1 MTVLIVVVLILLILI
16 LFDYVSDCFYLYLA
30 TALTAVVLID
40 NYNSNDQANIS
51 NGDQT
56 IKDNQT
62 KISYRTENVLGGIEE
77 NQDELDESKKTNDH
91 ESKDHRDNESKD
103 HRDNESKDHRDNESK
118 DHRDNESKQRQWSFE
133 NIYKKGIWQD
143 NKDTPLSGNGSS
155 IAVTTE
161 TRRIMKRIIR
171 DYNIKSIVDAGCGD
185 ITWIPVLLKELADEG
200 IEITYTG
207 CDITKFLIEKHKEK
221 YKHHKNMSFLHLDLA
236 NGKLPKGDLV
246 LCRDAIQHLL
256 VKDGIKALKNISD
269 SGSKYLLATTYIR
282 QTPEKNTQDLK
293 RTGYCISRDLM
304 RKPYNLHDAIAL
316 FSEKNNE
323 YHKYLGLWELPI
335 IFKEIE
341 QKD

>member
-1 MTVLIVVVLILLILI
+1 MTVLIVIILVLLFLI
-16 LFDYVSDCFYLYLA
+16 LFDYVDDCFYLYLA
-30 TALTAVVLID
+30 TALTGVVLID
-40 NYNSNDQANIS
+40 NYNSCGNRAEILNSDR
-51 NGDQT
+51 
-56 IKDNQT
+56 T
-62 KISYRTENVLGGIEE
+62 KISYQAENVLGGVEE
-77 NQDELDESKKTNDH
+77 NQDELDESKKPDDNESKEH
-91 ESKDHRDNESKD
+91 YESKDHSNRHRDNESK
-103 HRDNESKDHRDNESK
+103 E
-118 DHRDNESKQRQWSFE
+118 RQWSFE
-133 NIYKKGIWQD
+133 NIYKKGTWQD

-185 ITWIPVLLKELADEG
+185 VTWIPVLLKELVDEG
-200 IEITYTG
+200 IDITYTG
-207 CDITKFLIEKHKEK
+207 CDITEFLIEKHKEK
-221 YKHHKNMSFLHLDLA
+221 YKHHSNMSFLHLDIV

-256 VKDGIKALKNISD
+256 IKDGIKALKNISD
-269 SGSKYLLATTYIR
+269 SGSKYLLATSYIR
-282 QTPEKNTQDLK
+282 QTPEKNAQDLK